1 MYALRAIN
9 PALVSPFQRP
19 RIFHSEQ
26 CIFAI
31 LPQLAAAKHDALAE
45 RGGAARKN
53 NPPALLA
60 AAKPMRFGAAGKGL
74 HKS

>member
-9 PALVSPFQRP
+9 PALVSSFQKP

-31 LPQLAAAKHDALAE
+31 LPQLAAAKHD
-45 RGGAARKN
+45 RSGGAGRGCKEE
-53 NPPALLA
+53 
-60 AAKPMRFGAAGKGL
+60 
-74 HKS
+74 

>member
-9 PALVSPFQRP
+9 PSLVSPFQKP

-45 RGGAARKN
+45 RGGAARIKE
-53 NPPALLA
+53 PVCPERAT
-60 AAKPMRFGAAGKGL
+60 
-74 HKS
+74 

>member
-9 PALVSPFQRP
+9 PALVSTFQKP

-45 RGGAARKN
+45 RGGAA
-53 NPPALLA
+53 LLQ
-60 AAKPMRFGAAGKGL
+60 PRISYPGL
-74 HKS
+74 QGRITRLP

>member
-9 PALVSPFQRP
+9 PALVSPFQQP

-26 CIFAI
+26 RIFVI
-31 LPQLAAAKHDALAE
+31 LPQ
-45 RGGAARKN
+45 
-53 NPPALLA
+53 LA